1 MGCKPR
7 SKVNAPCLLAR
18 TSPSAWHNHTST
30 STGLRR
36 KVIKA
41 EAREVHV
48 HRDAE
53 GHTQPSGCAGALQGG
68 EGLTLKAALD
78 RGAPICFFF
87 FSPLGGERV
96 CQAQDSAK
104 ALGAAGR
111 ATGSMPRPW
120 KVAIPELSDS
130 PATRATSGRE
140 QGTPQSA
147 GVTRGNKLLPAASS
161 SLHIC
166 TLPKGARSHTHSPQ
180 RGKGPISGWLS
191 LQHPVQACSLHQVLQ
206 RAGELG

>member
-1 MGCKPR
+1 MSTGALKATHSHPGVLGHSR
-7 SKVNAPCLLAR
+7 EGRDSHSKLHWTEGL
-18 TSPSAWHNHTST
+18 PSA
-30 STGLRR
+30 
-36 KVIKA
+36 
-41 EAREVHV
+41 
-48 HRDAE
+48 
-53 GHTQPSGCAGALQGG
+53 
-68 EGLTLKAALD
+68 
-78 RGAPICFFF
+78 FFF